1 MGLLIAYGVVM
12 ALVLV
17 GAWLVHSSYDKTSLK
32 EDLITAGAVYGVVF
46 GAVVLIWALAM
57 GLTTTSSARH
67 MEAFFESNAE
77 VYEDAVERLRLGVP
91 AHYPDAN
98 EAGTGGYLFF
108 ESANLNQVQYYSAL
122 VRQNR
127 DAVLAY
133 NFKLKSHRFWQ
144 DHLLWGLMWANVS
157 DDIRPI
163 VVN

>member
-1 MGLLIAYGVVM
+1 
-12 ALVLV
+12 
-17 GAWLVHSSYDKTSLK
+17 
-32 EDLITAGAVYGVVF
+32 
-46 GAVVLIWALAM
+46 M

-77 VYEDAVERLRLGVP
+77 IYEEAVERLRLGVP
-91 AHYPDAN
+91 AHYADASTN
-98 EAGTGGYLFF
+98 AQGGYLFF

-144 DHLLWGLMWANVS
+144 DSFLWGLMWSNVS

-163 VVN
+163 IVN